1 MAAKE
6 TRISSIDSKKN
17 HFSRCC
23 ALFLCATLVAFFLLA
38 MPALS
43 AAQTAGTGALS
54 GVVTDQSGSSISG
67 AQVKVTSDA
76 SGEVRTVTTNA
87 TGAFIVPLLLPGT
100 YRVEVTQTGF
110 RSVTVPHVKITVTE
124 TNALNLH
131 LEVGQIAETVIV
143 EAQVAQLQ
151 TESSSLGRVTSSE
164 QVESLPLAMR
174 NFTQIIALNPG
185 VSAEVSNAGE
195 LGRGGG
201 GNNQDPTVSAGNW
214 ASDNNFQM
222 NGVGVNDIQQSGYFS
237 AGVAIPNPD
246 TIQEFKVQTGQ
257 YDASYGRNAGAN
269 VDVVTKGGTNVY
281 HAAAWEYFRNNDMNA
296 NTFFLNSHDQPRAIL
311 KQNQFGGDF
320 GGPIKKDK
328 LQFFTSYQG
337 TRQRNGLDVN
347 CSSNLTSAP
356 ITNDRSAAALG
367 ALFAGQGGVYG
378 GTTIL
383 ANGSNIN
390 QVALN
395 LLNTKLPN
403 GNYLIPTPQTYNT
416 APGTPFDAQGSSA
429 FSEACPF
436 TEDQFMTN
444 ADYEM
449 SPKSK
454 LSARFFF
461 ANSNIT
467 YTLPETNLTAGG
479 SPPGAPVNLTQDFRN
494 FSLTHTYIFTPTL
507 LNEAEVAYHRIFATF
522 AQAIPG
528 FTWSQVGVNVVP
540 FDNDIPA
547 VAIDYPSASGM
558 SLGGNGQNVQIAE
571 NTYTFQDSVSWTH
584 GKHNFRFGAGLSRE
598 QNNQVGFHYLAGEL
612 FLSWPDFML
621 GLAGT
626 PVADGGNG
634 SPQGIS
640 NLYGSLDLLGLF
652 DRAYRDWEV
661 WSYAQDD
668 FKVTKH
674 LTLNL
679 GLRYDHIGDF
689 GDAQGRNSGF
699 DVSLANPNPPAAGTL
714 EGTTVPNNYSGT
726 IPPGVKQLNND
737 FGMNGNGQN
746 TWNPRV
752 GFAYQLPWNKWTEER
767 VVIRGGYGVYHSRST
782 GQPFLQ
788 LISAPPYGQ
797 IREFAPNGTFTMQQ
811 PLPLSSPAFPT
822 FIPYSPTTSNSITT
836 FDPVFRPPMVQE
848 YSLGMQAQLTPSLV
862 LEVGYSGARGLHL
875 IDIRSVNQ
883 ADLASPTDPI
893 RGQTTNTLANL
904 PLRVA
909 FQGFSPYSMTQI
921 ESDGSSWYNALLVS
935 LNKRFSHGFQAQV
948 SYTYS
953 KDLSTTFGSTTGP
966 NGGQV
971 TGNQNSLASGYGP
984 DNFVRPQRLVINY
997 SYQLPKLPTDN
1008 AFAQAA
1014 FGGWSVQGVTTF
1026 QSGHYLTVTYT
1037 NGTSVYGSVT
1047 DRAELSGTC
1056 TPGQYVNSGSLTS
1069 KLTKYINTSCFTTPP
1084 VIGDEEPFNPSSPN
1098 CVPLPDGNCPA
1109 QATGFGNSGVGILR
1123 GPGEVN
1129 FDFSLF
1135 KNFPIHKIRDSAN
1148 LQFRAEF
1155 FNIFNHPLFQ
1165 DPDSNLGDPTFGA
1178 ITNTYG
1184 NPRIVQLALKLSF

>member
-6 TRISSIDSKKN
+6 TSISSFDIQGN
-17 HFSRCC
+17 RTSRCG
-23 ALFLCATLVAFFLLA
+23 ALFLCATLVALFLLA
-38 MPALS
+38 MPAIS
-43 AAQTAGTGALS
+43 AAQTAGTGGLS
-54 GVVTDQSGSSISG
+54 GTVTDQSGSSIAG
-67 AQVKVTSDA
+67 AQVKVTSEA

-87 TGAFIVPLLLPGT
+87 TGYFVVPLLLPGT
-100 YRVEVTQTGF
+100 YHVEVSQTGF
-110 RSVTVPHVKITVTE
+110 RSVTVPHVQITVTE
-124 TNALNLH
+124 TNALTLR
-131 LEVGQIAETVIV
+131 LEVGQIAETVVV

-151 TESSSLGRVTSSE
+151 TESSTLGRVTSSE

-246 TIQEFKVQTGQ
+246 TIEEFKVQTGQ

-269 VDVVTKGGTNVY
+269 VDVVTKGGTNAY
-281 HAAAWEYFRNNDMNA
+281 HGAAWEYFRNNDMNA

-337 TRQRNGLDVN
+337 TRQRNGLDLN
-347 CSSNLTSAP
+347 CSSNLSEAP
-356 ITNDRSAAALG
+356 LTNDRSAAALG
-367 ALFAGQGGVYG
+367 ALWAAHPDAQTAIGGVQV
-378 GTTIL
+378 
-383 ANGSNIN
+383 APDGSNIN
-390 QVALN
+390 PVALA

-403 GNYLIPTPQTYNT
+403 GNYLIPTPQSINSSL
-416 APGTPFDAQGSSA
+416 PFDAQGSAA
-429 FSEACPF
+429 FSVACPF

-449 SPKSK
+449 SSKSK
-454 LSARFFF
+454 LSGRFFF
-461 ANSNIT
+461 ANSGIT
-467 YTLPETNLTAGG
+467 YTLPETNLTGGG

-494 FSLTHTYIFTPTL
+494 FSLTHTYIFSPTL

-528 FTWSQVGVNVVP
+528 FTWSQVGVNVIP
-540 FDNDIPA
+540 ADNDIPA
-547 VAIDYPSASGM
+547 VAIDYPSASGLG
-558 SLGGNGQNVQIAE
+558 LGGNGQNVQIAE

-598 QNNQVGFHYLAGEL
+598 QNNQVGFHYLAGEA
-612 FLSWPDFML
+612 FLTWSDFL
-621 GLAGT
+621 IGLPSGS
-626 PVADGGNG
+626 VASGGNG
-634 SPQGIS
+634 SPTGYS
-640 NLYGSLDLLGLF
+640 NMIASLDLLGLF

-668 FKVTKH
+668 FKVTKR

-689 GDAQGRNSGF
+689 GDALGRNSGF
-699 DVSLANPNPPAAGTL
+699 DASLANPNPPAAGTL
-714 EGTTVPNNYSGT
+714 AGTTVPNNYVGT
-726 IPPGVKQLNND
+726 IPAGVKQLNND
-737 FGMNGNGQN
+737 FGLNGDGQN
-746 TWNPRV
+746 TWNPRL
-752 GFAYQLPWNKWTEER
+752 GFAYQVPHMHDK

-797 IREFAPNGTFTMQQ
+797 FRIFSSLAAGPFSEQQ
-811 PLPLSSPAFPT
+811 PLPLESPAFPT
-822 FIPYSPTTSNSITT
+822 FIPYSPTTSNAITT
-836 FDPVFRPPMVQE
+836 FDPVYRPPMVQE
-848 YSLGMQAQLTPSLV
+848 YSIGTQTQLTPSLV

-875 IDIRSVNQ
+875 IDIRSINQ
-883 ADLASPTDPI
+883 ADSASAADSI
-893 RGQTTNTLANL
+893 RGETTNTLTNL

-909 FQGFSPYSMTQI
+909 YEGFSPYSMTQI
-921 ESDGSSWYNALLVS
+921 ESDGASWYNALLVS
-935 LNKRFSHGFQAQV
+935 LNKRFSHGLQAQV
-948 SYTYS
+948 SYTWA
-953 KDLSTTFGSTTGP
+953 KDLSDTFGSTTGP

-971 TGNQNSLASGYGP
+971 TGNQNNLASGYGP

-997 SYQLPKLPTDN
+997 SYQLPKLPSNN

-1014 FGGWSVQGVTTF
+1014 LGGWSVQGVTVF
-1026 QSGHYLTVTYT
+1026 QSGHYLTVTYA
-1037 NGTSVYGSVT
+1037 NNSNVYGTTT
-1047 DRAELSGTC
+1047 DRAQLMGTC
-1056 TPGQYVNSGSLTS
+1056 TPGQYVNSGSVTS
-1069 KLTKYINTSCFTTPP
+1069 KLSNYINSSCFTTPP
-1084 VIGDEEPFNPSSPN
+1084 IVGDEEPFNPTSPN

-1109 QATGFGNSGVGILR
+1109 QGTGFGNSGVGILR
-1123 GPGEVN
+1123 GPSELN

-1165 DPDSNLGDPTFGA
+1165 DPDSNFGDPTFGA

>member
-6 TRISSIDSKKN
+6 TLISSIDIQRN
-17 HFSRCC
+17 RASRCC
-23 ALFLCATLVAFFLLA
+23 ALFLCATLVALFLLA
-38 MPALS
+38 MPAIS

-54 GVVTDQSGSSISG
+54 GTVTDQSGSSVAG
-67 AQVKVTSDA
+67 ATVKVTSEA
-76 SGEVRTVTTNA
+76 SGEVRTVTTTA
-87 TGAFIVPLLLPGT
+87 TGYFVVPLLLPGT
-100 YRVEVTQTGF
+100 YHVEVSQTGF
-110 RSVTVPHVKITVTE
+110 RSVSVAHIKITVTE
-124 TNALNLH
+124 TNALTLR

-151 TESSSLGRVTSSE
+151 TETSSLGRVTSSE

-269 VDVVTKGGTNVY
+269 VDVVTKGGTNQY
-281 HAAAWEYFRNNDMNA
+281 HGAAWEYFRNDALNA
-296 NTFFLNSHDQPRAIL
+296 NTFFLNSVGAPRAEL

-337 TRQRNGLDVN
+337 TRQRNGLDIN
-347 CSSNLTSAP
+347 CSSSMKEAP
-356 ITNDRSAAALG
+356 LTNDRSAAALG
-367 ALFAGQGGVYG
+367 ALIFPYEDINGPNPTGRTALG
-378 GTTIL
+378 GTQV
-383 ANGSNIN
+383 AQDGSNIN
-390 QVALN
+390 PVALA

-403 GNYLIPTPQTYNT
+403 GNYLIPTPQTVNT
-416 APGTPFDAQGSSA
+416 SPSIPFDSQGTLV

-449 SPKSK
+449 SSKSK
-454 LSARFFF
+454 LSGRFFF
-461 ANSNIT
+461 ANSGIT
-467 YTLPETNLTAGG
+467 YTLPQTNLTGGG

-507 LNEAEVAYHRIFATF
+507 LNEAEIAYHRIFATF

-528 FTWSQVGVNVVP
+528 FTWSQVGATVIP
-540 FDNDIPA
+540 QDNDIPA
-547 VAIDYPSASGM
+547 VAIDAGGTSGL

-584 GKHNFRFGAGLSRE
+584 GKHNFRFGAGLQRE
-598 QNNQVGFHYLAGEL
+598 QNNQVGFHYLAGDL
-612 FLSWPDFML
+612 FLTWADFL
-621 GLAGT
+621 VGQSGAQNGT
-626 PVADGGNG
+626 GV
-634 SPQGIS
+634 S
-640 NLYGSLDLLGLF
+640 NVYGSLDLLGLF

-668 FKVTKH
+668 FKVTKR

-679 GLRYDHIGDF
+679 GLRYDRIGDF
-689 GDAQGRNSGF
+689 GDAQGRNAGF
-699 DVSLANPNPPAAGTL
+699 DPSLADTNPPAGGTLAGTTL
-714 EGTTVPNNYSGT
+714 PNNYVGT
-726 IPPGVKQLNND
+726 IPAGVKQLNND
-737 FGMNGNGQN
+737 FGLNGIGQN
-746 TWNPRV
+746 TWNPRL
-752 GFAYQLPWNKWTEER
+752 GLAYQVPYTHDR
-767 VVIRGGYGVYHSRST
+767 VVIRAGYGVYHSRST

-797 IREFAPNGTFTMQQ
+797 IREFLPNTAFDEQQ
-811 PLPLSSPAFPT
+811 PLPLDNPAFPT
-822 FIPYSPTTSNSITT
+822 FVPYSPSTINSIT
-836 FDPVFRPPMVQE
+836 FFEPNYRPPLVQE
-848 YSLGMQAQLTPSLV
+848 YSFGTQTQITPTLV

-875 IDIRSVNQ
+875 IEERSVNQ
-883 ADLASPTDPI
+883 ASLASASDPI
-893 RGQTTNTLANL
+893 NGQTTNTFANIQS
-904 PLRVA
+904 RVP
-909 FQGFSPYSMTQI
+909 FTGFSSSLMEQI
-921 ESDGSSWYNALLVS
+921 ESGGASWYNALLVS
-935 LNKRFSHGFQAQV
+935 LNKRFSHGLQAQV
-948 SYTYS
+948 SYTWA
-953 KDLSTTFGSTTGP
+953 KDESTAVGTTTGP
-966 NGGQV
+966 NGGTV
-971 TGNQNSLASGYGP
+971 VGNQNDLASGYGP

-997 SYQLPKLPTDN
+997 SYQLPKLPTNN

-1014 FGGWSVQGVTTF
+1014 FGGWSVQGVTVF
-1026 QSGHYLTVTYT
+1026 QTGHYLTVTGT
-1037 NGTSVYGSVT
+1037 NAQNVYGITT
-1047 DRAELSGTC
+1047 DRASVSGTC
-1056 TPGQYVNSGSLTS
+1056 TPGQYVTAGSTTS
-1069 KLTKYINTSCFTTPP
+1069 KLTNYINKSCFTSPA
-1084 VIGDEEPFNPSSPN
+1084 VIGGEEPPGTCDPTT
-1098 CVPLPDGNCPA
+1098 VLPDGNCPA
-1109 QATGFGNSGVGILR
+1109 VATGFGNAGVGILR
-1123 GPGEVN
+1123 GPSELN

-1165 DPDSNLGDPTFGA
+1165 DPDTSFTDAAFGQ

>member
-6 TRISSIDSKKN
+6 TLISSFDIQEN
-17 HFSRCC
+17 RASRSY
-23 ALFLCATLVAFFLLA
+23 ALFLCATLVALFLLA
-38 MPALS
+38 LPAIS

-54 GVVTDQSGSSISG
+54 GTVTDQSGSSVGG
-67 AQVKVTSDA
+67 AQVKVTSEA
-76 SGEVRTVTTNA
+76 SGEVRTVTTTP
-87 TGAFIVPLLLPGT
+87 TGYFVVPLLLPGT
-100 YRVEVTQTGF
+100 YHVEVSQTGF
-110 RSVTVPHVKITVTE
+110 RSVSVAHIKITVTE
-124 TNALNLH
+124 TNALTLR
-131 LEVGQIAETVIV
+131 LEVGQIAETVVV

-151 TESSSLGRVTSSE
+151 TETSSLGRVTSSE

-269 VDVVTKGGTNVY
+269 VDVVTKGGTNAY
-281 HAAAWEYFRNNDMNA
+281 HGAAWEYFRNDALNA
-296 NTFFLNSHDQPRAIL
+296 NTFFLNQVGAPRAEL

-347 CSSNLTSAP
+347 CSSSSKEAP
-356 ITNDRSAAALG
+356 LTNDRSQAALG
-367 ALFAGQGGVYG
+367 ALFAGQSGALG
-378 GTTIL
+378 GTTIN
-383 ANGSNIN
+383 ADGSNIN
-390 QVALN
+390 PVALA

-403 GNYLIPTPQTYNT
+403 GNYLIPTPQTIN
-416 APGTPFDAQGSSA
+416 PSLPFDSQGSIV

-449 SPKSK
+449 SSKSK
-454 LSARFFF
+454 LTGRFFF
-461 ANSNIT
+461 ANSGIT
-467 YTLPETNLTAGG
+467 YTLPETNLTGGG

-507 LNEAEVAYHRIFATF
+507 LNEAEIAYHRIFATF

-528 FTWSQVGVNVVP
+528 FTWSQVGVTVVP
-540 FDNDIPA
+540 QDNDIPA
-547 VAIDYPSASGM
+547 VAIDAAGTTGL

-584 GKHNFRFGAGLSRE
+584 GKHNFRFGAGLQRE

-612 FLSWPDFML
+612 FLSWADFML
-621 GLAGT
+621 GQSGAQ
-626 PVADGGNG
+626 NG
-634 SPQGIS
+634 SGVS
-640 NLYGSLDLLGLF
+640 NVFGSIDLLGLF

-668 FKVTKH
+668 FKVTKR

-679 GLRYDHIGDF
+679 GMRYDRIGDF
-689 GDAQGRNSGF
+689 GDAQGRNAGF
-699 DVSLANPNPPAAGTL
+699 DPSLADTNPPAGGTL
-714 EGTTVPNNYSGT
+714 AGTTVPNNYVGT
-726 IPPGVKQLNND
+726 IPAGVKQLDND
-737 FGMNGNGQN
+737 FGLNGIGQN
-746 TWNPRV
+746 TWNPRL
-752 GFAYQLPWNKWTEER
+752 GLAYQVPYTHDR
-767 VVIRGGYGVYHSRST
+767 VVIRAGYGVYHSRST

-797 IREFAPNGTFTMQQ
+797 IREFLPNTTFTEQQ
-811 PLPLSSPAFPT
+811 PLPLDNPTFPT
-822 FIPYSPTTSNSITT
+822 FVPYSPSTINSIT
-836 FDPVFRPPMVQE
+836 FFEPNYRPPLVQE
-848 YSLGMQAQLTPSLV
+848 YSFGTQTQITPSLV

-875 IDIRSVNQ
+875 IEERSVNQ
-883 ADLASPTDPI
+883 ASLASASDPI
-893 RGQTTNTLANL
+893 NGQTTNTFANIQS
-904 PLRVA
+904 RVP
-909 FQGFSPYSMTQI
+909 FTGFSSSLMEQI
-921 ESDGSSWYNALLVS
+921 ESGGASWYNALLVS
-935 LNKRFSHGFQAQV
+935 LNKRFSHGLQAQV
-948 SYTYS
+948 SYTWA
-953 KDLSTTFGSTTGP
+953 KDESTAVGTTTGP
-966 NGGQV
+966 NGGTV
-971 TGNQNSLASGYGP
+971 VGNQNDLASGYGP

-997 SYQLPKLPTDN
+997 SYQLPKLPTNN

-1014 FGGWSVQGVTTF
+1014 LGGWSVQGVTVF
-1026 QSGHYLTVTYT
+1026 QTGHYLTVSDT
-1037 NGTSVYGSVT
+1037 NSQNVYGITT
-1047 DRAELSGTC
+1047 DRASVSGTC
-1056 TPGQYVNSGSLTS
+1056 SPGQYVNPGSTTS
-1069 KLTKYINTSCFTTPP
+1069 KLLDYINKSCFQAPAI
-1084 VIGDEEPFNPSSPN
+1084 IGGEEPPGT
-1098 CVPLPDGNCPA
+1098 CAQPLPDGNCPA
-1109 QATGFGNSGVGILR
+1109 VATGFGNAGVGILR
-1123 GPGEVN
+1123 GPSELN

-1165 DPDSNLGDPTFGA
+1165 DPDTSFTDAAFGQ

>member
-6 TRISSIDSKKN
+6 TLISLIDIQGN
-17 HFSRCC
+17 RAPRTW
-23 ALFLCATLVAFFLLA
+23 ALFLCATLVALILGG
-38 MPALS
+38 MPANS
-43 AAQTAGTGALS
+43 PAQTAGTGALS
-54 GVVTDQSGSSISG
+54 GTVTDASGSSISG
-67 AQVKVTSDA
+67 AQVIVTSEA
-76 SGEVRTVTTNA
+76 SGEVRTVTTNGI
-87 TGAFIVPLLLPGT
+87 GAFVVPLLLPGT
-100 YRVEVTQTGF
+100 YRAEISQTGF

-124 TNALNLH
+124 TNALNIR
-131 LEVGQIAETVIV
+131 LEVGQVSEKVVV
-143 EAQVAQLQ
+143 EAEVAQLQ
-151 TESSSLGRVTSSE
+151 TESSALGRVTSSE

-269 VDVVTKGGTNVY
+269 VDVITKGGTNQY
-281 HAAAWEYFRNNDMNA
+281 HGAAWEYFRNDALNA
-296 NTFFLNSHDQPRAIL
+296 NTFFLNAVGAPRAEL

-337 TRQRNGLDVN
+337 TRQRNGLDIN
-347 CSSNLTSAP
+347 CSSSMKEAP
-356 ITNDRSAAALG
+356 LTNDRSQAALG
-367 ALFAGQGGVYG
+367 ALFAGQSGALG
-378 GTTIL
+378 GTTIN
-383 ANGSNIN
+383 ADGSNIN
-390 QVALN
+390 PVALA

-403 GNYLIPTPQTYNT
+403 GNYLIPTPQTIN
-416 APGTPFDAQGSSA
+416 PSLPFDSQGTLV
-429 FSEACPF
+429 FSQACPF

-449 SPKSK
+449 SSKSK
-454 LSARFFF
+454 LAARFFF
-461 ANSNIT
+461 ANSDIV
-467 YTLPETNLTAGG
+467 YTLPQTNLTGGG
-479 SPPGAPVNLTQDFRN
+479 SPPGAPVDLTQDFRN

-528 FTWSQVGVNVVP
+528 FTWSQVGVTVVP
-540 FDNDIPA
+540 QDNDIPA
-547 VAIDYPSASGM
+547 VAIDAAGTSGL

-584 GKHNFRFGAGLSRE
+584 GKHNFRFGAGLMRE

-612 FLSWPDFML
+612 FLSWADFML
-621 GLAGT
+621 GQSGAQNGT
-626 PVADGGNG
+626 GVSNVFG
-634 SPQGIS
+634 SI
-640 NLYGSLDLLGLF
+640 DLLGLF

-668 FKVTKH
+668 FKVTKR

-679 GLRYDHIGDF
+679 GMRYDRIGDF
-689 GDAQGRNSGF
+689 GDAQGRNAGF
-699 DVSLANPNPPAAGTL
+699 DPSLADTYPPAAGTL
-714 EGTTVPNNYSGT
+714 AGTTVPNNYVGT

-737 FGMNGNGQN
+737 FGLNGIGQN
-746 TWNPRV
+746 TWNPRL
-752 GFAYQLPWNKWTEER
+752 GLAYQMPWTHDR
-767 VVIRGGYGVYHSRST
+767 VVIRAGYGVYHSRST

-797 IREFAPNGTFTMQQ
+797 IREFLPNTNFTEQQ
-811 PLPLSSPAFPT
+811 PLPLDNPAFPT
-822 FIPYSPTTSNSITT
+822 FVPYSPSTINSIT
-836 FDPVFRPPMVQE
+836 FFEPNYRPPLVQE
-848 YSLGMQAQLTPSLV
+848 YSFGTQTQITPSMV

-875 IDIRSVNQ
+875 IEERSVNQ
-883 ADLASPTDPI
+883 ASLASASDPI
-893 RGQTTNTLANL
+893 NGQTTNTFANIQS
-904 PLRVA
+904 RVPYI
-909 FQGFSPYSMTQI
+909 GFSSSLMEQI
-921 ESDGSSWYNALLVS
+921 ESGGASWYNALLVS
-935 LNKRFSHGFQAQV
+935 LNKRFSHGLQAQV
-948 SYTYS
+948 SYTWA
-953 KDLSTTFGSTTGP
+953 KDQSTAVGTTTGP
-966 NGGQV
+966 NGGTV
-971 TGNQNSLASGYGP
+971 VGNQNDLAAGYGP

-997 SYQLPKLPTDN
+997 SYQLPKLPTNN

-1014 FGGWSVQGVTTF
+1014 LGGWSVQGVTVF
-1026 QSGHYLTVTYT
+1026 QTGHYLTVTDT
-1037 NGTSVYGSVT
+1037 NSQNVYGITT
-1047 DRAELSGTC
+1047 DRASVSGTC
-1056 TPGQYVNSGSLTS
+1056 TPGQYVTAGSIIS
-1069 KLTKYINTSCFTTPP
+1069 KLSNYINKSCFTSPA
-1084 VIGDEEPFNPSSPN
+1084 VIGDEEPPGT
-1098 CVPLPDGNCPA
+1098 CAQELPDGNCPA
-1109 QATGFGNSGVGILR
+1109 VATGFGNAGVGILR
-1123 GPGEVN
+1123 GPSELN
-1129 FDFSLF
+1129 FDFSFF

-1165 DPDSNLGDPTFGA
+1165 DPDTSFTDPSFGQ

>member
-6 TRISSIDSKKN
+6 TLISSFDIQEN
-17 HFSRCC
+17 RASRSY
-23 ALFLCATLVAFFLLA
+23 ALFLCATLVALFLLA
-38 MPALS
+38 LPAIS

-54 GVVTDQSGSSISG
+54 GTVTDQSGSSVGG
-67 AQVKVTSDA
+67 AQVKVTSEA
-76 SGEVRTVTTNA
+76 SGEVRTVTTSP
-87 TGAFIVPLLLPGT
+87 TGYFVVPLLLPGT
-100 YRVEVTQTGF
+100 YHVEVSQTGF
-110 RSVTVPHVKITVTE
+110 RSVSVAHIKITVTE
-124 TNALNLH
+124 TNALTLR
-131 LEVGQIAETVIV
+131 LEVGQIAETVVV

-151 TESSSLGRVTSSE
+151 TETSSLGRVTSSE

-185 VSAEVSNAGE
+185 VSAEIANAGE

-269 VDVVTKGGTNVY
+269 VDVVTKGGTNQY
-281 HAAAWEYFRNNDMNA
+281 HGAAWEYFRNDALNA
-296 NTFFLNSHDQPRAIL
+296 NTFFLNSVGAPRAEL

-320 GGPIKKDK
+320 GGPIKRDK

-347 CSSNLTSAP
+347 CSSSMKEAP
-356 ITNDRSAAALG
+356 LTNDRSQAALG
-367 ALFAGQGGVYG
+367 ALFAGQSGALG
-378 GTTIL
+378 GTTIN
-383 ANGSNIN
+383 ADGSNIN
-390 QVALN
+390 PVAIA

-403 GNYLIPTPQTYNT
+403 GNYLIPTPQTIN
-416 APGTPFDAQGSSA
+416 PSLPFDSQGTLV

-449 SPKSK
+449 SSKSK
-454 LSARFFF
+454 LTGRFFF
-461 ANSNIT
+461 ANSGIT
-467 YTLPETNLTAGG
+467 YTLPETNLTGGG

-528 FTWSQVGVNVVP
+528 FTWSQVGVTVVP
-540 FDNDIPA
+540 QDNDIPA
-547 VAIDYPSASGM
+547 VAIDAGGSSGLN
-558 SLGGNGQNVQIAE
+558 LGGNGQNVQIAE

-584 GKHNFRFGAGLSRE
+584 GKHNFRFGAGLQRE

-634 SPQGIS
+634 SPFGIS
-640 NLYGSLDLLGLF
+640 NVYGSIDLLGLF

-668 FKVTKH
+668 FKVTKR

-679 GLRYDHIGDF
+679 GLRYDRIGDF
-689 GDAQGRNSGF
+689 GDAQGRNAGF
-699 DVSLANPNPPAAGTL
+699 DPSLADTNPPAGGTL
-714 EGTTVPNNYSGT
+714 AGTTVPNNYVGT
-726 IPPGVKQLNND
+726 IPAGVKQLNND
-737 FGMNGNGQN
+737 FGLNGIGQN
-746 TWNPRV
+746 TWNPRL
-752 GFAYQLPWNKWTEER
+752 GLAYQVPYTHDR
-767 VVIRGGYGVYHSRST
+767 VVIRAGYGVYHSRST

-797 IREFAPNGTFTMQQ
+797 IREFLPNATFTEQQ
-811 PLPLSSPAFPT
+811 PLPLDNPTFPT
-822 FIPYSPTTSNSITT
+822 FVPYSPSTINSIT
-836 FDPVFRPPMVQE
+836 FFEPNYRPPMVQE
-848 YSLGMQAQLTPSLV
+848 YSFGTQTQITPSLV

-875 IDIRSVNQ
+875 IEERSVNQ
-883 ADLASPTDPI
+883 ASLASPSDPI
-893 RGQTTNTLANL
+893 NGQTTNILENIQS
-904 PLRVA
+904 RVP
-909 FQGFSPYSMTQI
+909 FIGFSSSLMSQI
-921 ESDGSSWYNALLVS
+921 ESGGASWYNALLVS
-935 LNKRFSHGFQAQV
+935 LNKRFSHGLQAQV
-948 SYTYS
+948 SYTWA
-953 KDLSTTFGSTTGP
+953 KDQSTAVGTTTGP
-966 NGGQV
+966 NGGSV
-971 TGNQNSLASGYGP
+971 VGNQNDLASGYGP

-997 SYQLPKLPTDN
+997 SYQLPKLPTNN

-1014 FGGWSVQGVTTF
+1014 LGGWSVQGVTVF
-1026 QSGHYLTVTYT
+1026 QTGHYLTVTGT
-1037 NGTSVYGSVT
+1037 NAQNVYGITT
-1047 DRAELSGTC
+1047 DRASVTGTC
-1056 TPGQYVNSGSLTS
+1056 TPGQYVNPGSITS
-1069 KLTKYINTSCFTTPP
+1069 KLGGYINKSCFTSPA
-1084 VIGDEEPFNPSSPN
+1084 VIGDEEPPGTCPASE
-1098 CVPLPDGNCPA
+1098 VLPDGNCPA
-1109 QATGFGNSGVGILR
+1109 VATGFGNAGVGILR
-1123 GPGEVN
+1123 GPSELN

-1165 DPDSNLGDPTFGA
+1165 DPDTSFTDAAFGQ